1 MNNNIEIK
9 DLYYKYLNTESTTL
23 NNINLDGDVD
33 LGIDRDLSFK
43 FDSSK
48 NPDEIDINFNNISK
62 YGESFYGEYGEN
74 PKYTIKAVSDIG
86 NVKIEYR

>member
-33 LGIDRDLSFK
+33 LGIARDLSFK
-43 FDSSK
+43 LC
-48 NPDEIDINFNNISK
+48 
-62 YGESFYGEYGEN
+62 
-74 PKYTIKAVSDIG
+74 
-86 NVKIEYR
+86 

>member
-48 NPDEIDINFNNISK
+48 NPDAAIILSRHSSAFFL
-62 YGESFYGEYGEN
+62 SF
-74 PKYTIKAVSDIG
+74 
-86 NVKIEYR
+86 R

>member
-23 NNINLDGDVD
+23 NN

>member
-1 MNNNIEIK
+1 MT
-9 DLYYKYLNTESTTL
+9 LSTS
-23 NNINLDGDVD
+23 IS
-33 LGIDRDLSFK
+33 SFERQNGS
-43 FDSSK
+43 FVRTISPDSSLFISRTSLTNSSK

>member
-1 MNNNIEIK
+1 MAIFIS
-9 DLYYKYLNTESTTL
+9 YLSQRKLTQP
-23 NNINLDGDVD
+23 
-33 LGIDRDLSFK
+33 SFK

-62 YGESFYGEYGEN
+62 NDESFYGEYGEN

>member
-1 MNNNIEIK
+1 MFLIEIRIFHIINFIQEQIK
-9 DLYYKYLNTESTTL
+9 NIDFFYLR
-23 NNINLDGDVD
+23 G
-33 LGIDRDLSFK
+33 GF
-43 FDSSK
+43 
-48 NPDEIDINFNNISK
+48 NFNNISK